1 LPDRISLSEWLDPV
15 IREVSE
21 KVGIPT
27 EDASTRIVGEGIGSA
42 SEYVLDVFT
51 RGWLNKL
58 IQCVIG
64 LVCTGVSFSPDVD
77 ISTRFRK
84 ELLTIGMHELLRVVD
99 PKPSDI
105 RELKASIE
113 EFKSAVEK
121 GDIAEAILSGVRPMA
136 EWESVSRMV
145 GIPTTTP
152 VPTPRPKTRTVVGVP
167 TPAPAPKTKGR
178 YTITG

>member
-1 LPDRISLSEWLDPV
+1 MERISLSEWLDPV
-15 IREVSE
+15 IREASE

-27 EDASTRIVGEGIGSA
+27 EDASSRIVGEGIGSA

-58 IQCVIG
+58 IQAVIG
-64 LVCTGVSFSPDVD
+64 LVCTGVSFAPDVD

-113 EFKSAVEK
+113 EFKSAIER
-121 GDIAEAILSGVRPMA
+121 GDVVRAILSGVRPMT
-136 EWESVSRMV
+136 EWEAVTRMV
-145 GIPTTTP
+145 GTPTPT
-152 VPTPRPKTRTVVGVP
+152 PTPRAGPVVRAP
-167 TPAPAPKTKGR
+167 TPRTPTPTPRTKGR

>member
-58 IQCVIG
+58 IQAVIG

-121 GDIAEAILSGVRPMA
+121 GDVVEAILSGVRPME
-136 EWESVSRMV
+136 EWEAVSRMV
-145 GIPTTTP
+145 GISTTPPATPPPRTTRTPTP
-152 VPTPRPKTRTVVGVP
+152 VPRART
-167 TPAPAPKTKGR
+167 TTFRKL
-178 YTITG
+178 I

>member
-1 LPDRISLSEWLDPV
+1 MPDRISLSEWLDPV
-15 IREVSE
+15 IREFSE

-58 IQCVIG
+58 IQAVIG

-121 GDIAEAILSGVRPMA
+121 GDVVEAIMSGLRPME
-136 EWESVSRMV
+136 EWEAVSRMV
-145 GIPTTTP
+145 GISTTPPATPPPRTTSVPVPRARTTTF
-152 VPTPRPKTRTVVGVP
+152 RKL
-167 TPAPAPKTKGR
+167 
-178 YTITG
+178 I